1 MRILLVGKNR
11 YLWQKLRLMLP
22 TDEVALVGGG
32 ALPSYDRLIWDTAT
46 AAAQPKEDAIL
57 ISEGGALSPLFTKD
71 ELLSALGDAGR
82 LTLDREARVAVLDG
96 RRIKLTEL
104 EAALLCELMSREGEY
119 VCRAELIRRV
129 WGEDGND
136 GLINLYIHYLREKLE
151 PDSERFIFSS
161 RKLGYKLEIS
171 KKGVPNNARN
181 Q

>member
-32 ALPSYDRLIWDTAT
+32 ALPSYDRLLWDTAT
-46 AAAQPKEDAIL
+46 AIAQPPKDAII
-57 ISEGGALSPLFTKD
+57 ISEGGDVKPLFTRD
-71 ELLSALGDAGR
+71 ELLSALGERGR
-82 LTLDREARVAVLDG
+82 LTLDAAARVAVLDG

-104 EAALLCELMSREGEY
+104 EAALLSELLSHEGEY
-119 VCRAELIRRV
+119 VSRAELIRRV
-129 WGEDGND
+129 WGEVGND

-151 PDSERFIFSS
+151 PESERFIFSS

-171 KKGVPNNARN
+171 KKGVLNNARN